1 MAPYTAEALG
11 LTSSDDDEQE
21 VMDDTSEAI
30 ESGSQDLPATQPC
43 HLDSGSQPVVTLPP
57 IVYELVGIV
66 VHSGQ
71 AHAGHYYS
79 FIKDKKYAVDSN

>member
-11 LTSSDDDEQE
+11 LTKDDDEDA
-21 VMDDTSEAI
+21 MDDASEAV
-30 ESGSQDLPATQPC
+30 ESGSQDISATQPY
-43 HLDSGSQPVVTLPP
+43 HLDSGSQPVSGIVP

-79 FIKDKKYAVDSN
+79 FIKDKRLAILY

>member
-11 LTSSDDDEQE
+11 LTDINKDHEEEEMEES
-21 VMDDTSEAI
+21 SEAI
-30 ESGSQDLPATQPC
+30 ELSSQDLTATQSYS
-43 HLDSGSQPVVTLPP
+43 LDSGSQSVMPQAP
-57 IVYELVGIV
+57 IVYELVGII

-79 FIKDKKYAVDSN
+79 FIKDKR